1 MMACGKDRL
10 MTHEVPGTEA
20 ARWAVEV
27 ARAFDAYHRS
37 YEWGEFT
44 PFPID
49 ECWVGA
55 DLALYIRYSPLGMRF
70 GKRVP
75 DLQDDPTGYGPTED
89 AATLARYIF
98 YDLYGPPPAQWTDSR
113 GYGWSG
119 APPETGSWEA
129 AVEHQPRITTVVQG
143 ESG

>member
-1 MMACGKDRL
+1 
-10 MTHEVPGTEA
+10 MTYEAPEA

-27 ARAFDAYHRS
+27 AQASVDYHRT

-55 DLALYIRYSPLGMRF
+55 DLALYVRYSPIGLRF
-70 GKRVP
+70 GKRVAHLEIDVTGSGP
-75 DLQDDPTGYGPTED
+75 AQDAGTQ
-89 AATLARYIF
+89 AMYIF
-98 YDLYGPPPAQWTDSR
+98 HDLYGPPPAQWTDSR

-119 APPETGSWEA
+119 APPETGSWED
-129 AVEHQPRITTVVQG
+129 AVEHQPRIVTVVP
-143 ESG
+143 EDPS